1 MSSSFTDIEIYLV
14 SASSSIEASWNNS
27 KWPVSDWDSP
37 AYSPSAGQGTTT
49 GMVVDS
55 AMGVLLSPA
64 ASDAGSTDG
73 IASGGSMTSCD
84 TNHATWGECFMSGV
98 FIGG

>member
-14 SASSSIEASWNNS
+14 SASSSIEASWNNF

-37 AYSPSAGQGTTT
+37 AYSLSASQGATT

-73 IASGGSMTSCD
+73 IASGGSMVSCD
-84 TNHATWGECFMSGV
+84 INQATWGEY
-98 FIGG
+98 FIFVLLVGG